1 MLPAV
6 SGPMSRETIRLEYEF
21 TLGNGARKRFPVCLQ
36 KPRLNLV
43 LPRRA
48 TLPGWTGLAYHGC
61 PNCPLNPAR
70 HPHCPVAA
78 NLVDVIESFRDCS
91 STDEAHIVI
100 RHSSREYHRRAPIQ
114 YGISSLMGLYMVT
127 SGCPI
132 LDKLRPMVQTHL
144 PFATIEETTYRLVS
158 MYLLAQYFLH
168 QRGRRVD
175 WKLHELVRI
184 CEDINQVNQAFAGR
198 ILSINPRDASLN
210 AIVNLDCVPTL
221 TALSITRGSLKGLE
235 SLFGVYLDSPDHG

>member
-1 MLPAV
+1 MLPSV
-6 SGPMSRETIRLEYEF
+6 SGSMSRETVRLEYEF
-21 TLGNGARKRFPVCLQ
+21 TLGNGVRKRFLVCLQ
-36 KPRLNLV
+36 KPRLGLV

-48 TLPGWTGLAYHGC
+48 TLPGWTCLSYHRC
-61 PNCPLNPAR
+61 PNCPLDPTR

-78 NLVDVIESFRDCS
+78 NLVDVIESFRDCA
-91 STDEAHIVI
+91 STEEAQIVI
-100 RHSSREYHRRAPIQ
+100 RHSSREYHRRAPLQ

-144 PFATIEETTYRLVS
+144 PFATLEETTYRLVS

-175 WKLHELVRI
+175 WKLHELVRL

-221 TALSITRGSLKGLE
+221 TALSITRDSLKGLE
-235 SLFGVYLDSPDHG
+235 SLFGVYLDSPDRG